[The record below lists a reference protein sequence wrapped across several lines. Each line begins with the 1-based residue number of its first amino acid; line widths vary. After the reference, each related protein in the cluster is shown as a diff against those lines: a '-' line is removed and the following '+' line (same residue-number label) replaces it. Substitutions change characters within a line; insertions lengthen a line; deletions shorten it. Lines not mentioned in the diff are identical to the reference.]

1 MERRD
6 QSVDFDTTQE
16 NVDKK
21 QLEKIKKKKELRLY

>member
-16 NVDKK
+16 NVDEK